1 MQDRYAGDIGD
12 FGKFGLLQALSD
24 EGFRIGVNWYKTSPI
39 RQEIAKDGRFKQSD
53 GRYSI
58 PTEVERCNKELAD
71 ILRCIEKGG
80 ERSIAALQRENL
92 VKDAVYYSEAIPRLN
107 RNEWHRNAVSA
118 LSSADIVFLDPDN
131 GLLPVSVKNGSERSV
146 KYAYYEELG
155 DYLNNDCSVLVYQ
168 HRCRKKRR
176 VYYEEIEERMEKA
189 GLLRGRTLQVITFPK
204 RSVRDYF
211 ALGCSSEHSERI
223 QAVFER
229 MINGV
234 WGDSGMCRHD
244 F

>member
-12 FGKFGLLQALSD
+12 FGKFGLLQALSG
-24 EGFRIGVNWYKTSPI
+24 EGFRIGVNWYKTLPI
-39 RQEIAKDGRFKQSD
+39 RQEIAGDGSFKQSD
-53 GRYSI
+53 GRYSV
-58 PTEVERCNKELAD
+58 PSDVEHCNKELAD
-71 ILRCIEKGG
+71 ILRKIEQGD
-80 ERSIAALQRENL
+80 RSIKALEKENL
-92 VKDAVYYSEAIPRLN
+92 INNAIYYSVEIMRSD
-107 RNEWHRNAVSA
+107 RERWHRNAVSA